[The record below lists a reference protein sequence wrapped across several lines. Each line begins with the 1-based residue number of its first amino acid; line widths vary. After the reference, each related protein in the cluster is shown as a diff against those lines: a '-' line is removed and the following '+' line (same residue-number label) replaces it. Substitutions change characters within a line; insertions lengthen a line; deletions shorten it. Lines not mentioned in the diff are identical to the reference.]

1 MNLTKRFKFIKLCY
15 LNEMRITKFFPFCFL
30 LLSIS
35 SLHATQTDST
45 ISYNVQAVQF
55 RINDSLT
62 LAEIYFGIQRNSLKF
77 IEQGTDLIADF
88 EMTVQIMKAGR
99 ELAQQSWRSSS
110 IADSIEEISASQ
122 TLFSMTKFQMKAGSY
137 FIKTTVTDLHGN
149 KTATENFDLE
159 IKPYSTQS
167 LTLSEIELAAALK
180 RDTSPGRFNKNGY
193 QVIPNPSALYGD
205 GLPLLMF
212 YAEIYNLQFP
222 SDTTY
227 SVSYHILDSQNQP
240 IKTFPTKGKII
251 AGNSLVEAGGFN
263 VISIPS
269 GRYRFVLEVK
279 DNGSREVARQ
289 ESKFFVFRTRDRE
302 ISRARPTTETIV
314 EAMAYLY
321 SDKSEKEIDQEFD
334 AARWLA
340 NRDESKIYEGLDFE
354 GKKNFLIRFWYTR
367 DSDTTT
373 VINEFRDDYL
383 KRVRYA
389 AENFG
394 GLKDGWLTDRGRVL
408 LIYGSPDEIENFPS
422 SNDSRAYQVWNY
434 FSIEGGIK
442 FYFVDIRGWGEYEQ
456 VHATARNELADPDWQ
471 RWLRPSR

>member
-1 MNLTKRFKFIKLCY
+1 MRTTKIFLFY
-15 LNEMRITKFFPFCFL
+15 LLFFN
-30 LLSIS
+30 IS
-35 SLHATQTDST
+35 VLHAAQSDST
-45 ISYNVQAVQF
+45 LSYNVQAVQF
-55 RINDSLT
+55 RINDSLN
-62 LAEIYFGIQRNSLKF
+62 LAEIYFGIPRSSLNF
-77 IEQGTDLIADF
+77 VEQGTGLIADF

-110 IADSIEEISASQ
+110 TANSVEEISASQ

-137 FIKTTVTDLHGN
+137 FIKTTVTDLHGQ
-149 KTATENFDLE
+149 KKGTENFDLK

-167 LTLSEIELAAALK
+167 LAISEIELAASLK

-193 QVIPNPSALYGD
+193 QIIPNPSALYGD
-205 GLPLLMF
+205 GLPLLRF

-227 SVSYHILDSQNQP
+227 TVSYHILDSQNQP
-240 IKTFPTKGKII
+240 VKIFPVKEKMI
-251 AGNSLVEAGGFN
+251 AGTSLVEAGGFN

-269 GRYRFVLEVK
+269 GSYRFVLEVK
-279 DNGSREVARQ
+279 DNGSGAVARQ
-289 ESKFFVFRTRDRE
+289 ESKFFVFRLRDQA
-302 ISRARPTTETIV
+302 ISRARPNAEAIV

-321 SDKSEKEIDQEFD
+321 RDKTEKEIDREFD

-340 NRDESKIYEGLDFE
+340 NREETMIYEGLDFE
-354 GKKNFLIRFWYTR
+354 GKKNFLIRFWYAR

-389 AENFG
+389 TESFG
-394 GLKDGWLTDRGRVL
+394 GLKDGWRTDRGRVL

-434 FSIEGGIK
+434 FSIEGGVK
-442 FYFVDIRGWGEYEQ
+442 FYFVDIRGWGEYQQ
-456 VHATARNELADPDWQ
+456 VNSTARNELADPDWQ